1 MVLAVHRPFYI
12 SILIYIYIVSENKI
26 WTENHKCDLDEI
38 KSVTRVGVACAQPE
52 LLPMFSLWTIF
63 AAENDRRHFR
73 LSNYEIIPGSM
84 PPHLQSL
91 APPPCR
97 GP

>member
-1 MVLAVHRPFYI
+1 MFLSDEGPMFLSNEGPTLETLDYPILSVFAVHRPFYI

-52 LLPMFSLWTIF
+52 LLP
-63 AAENDRRHFR
+63 
-73 LSNYEIIPGSM
+73 
-84 PPHLQSL
+84 
-91 APPPCR
+91 
-97 GP
+97 